1 MASGMKKQRT
11 RGGNYLAILLELW
24 PTLIFIMFLQPQPY
38 QNNQLKSTLN
48 SIAIWFDTDRIII
61 CSNSSPKTFYKRL
74 LNKSWLKAVVL
85 KRKIN
90 DLNQIHILLKKKW
103 KNHFGRKYLS
113 QILGLKLYLLKTKLV
128 SVENIH
134 RPHLTSLSLNIPHNA
149 ILS

>member
-11 RGGNYLAILLELW
+11 HGGSYLAILLELW
-24 PTLIFIMFLQPQPY
+24 PTLMFIMFLQPQPY
-38 QNNQLKSTLN
+38 QNNQLKSTLKVN
-48 SIAIWFDTDRIII
+48 SIAIWFDSIII

-74 LNKSWLKAVVL
+74 VNKSWLKTVVL

-113 QILGLKLYLLKTKLV
+113 QILGLKLYLLKKK
-128 SVENIH
+128 
-134 RPHLTSLSLNIPHNA
+134 HLFLSKIFIDLI
-149 ILS
+149 

>member
-11 RGGNYLAILLELW
+11 HGGSYLAILLELW
-24 PTLIFIMFLQPQPY
+24 PTLMFIMFLQPQPY
-38 QNNQLKSTLN
+38 QNNQLKSTLKVN
-48 SIAIWFDTDRIII
+48 SIAIWFDSIII

-74 LNKSWLKAVVL
+74 VNKSWLKTVVL

-113 QILGLKLYLLKTKLV
+113 QILGLKLYLLKKT
-128 SVENIH
+128 
-134 RPHLTSLSLNIPHNA
+134 HL
-149 ILS
+149 ILSKIFIDLI